1 MVLREQMS
9 PCFEG
14 DRMKFGQWLGLV
26 VLVVSLYILW
36 QIRQLLLLLF
46 AAVVFSTAL
55 NRLVRWLHRQGMQR
69 SLALA
74 TTLGLIL
81 LLGILFFFLIVP
93 PFIEQFQKLI
103 DLVPAVFQRMLDEL
117 EGFEQTLKDNL
128 PQPLPPPP
136 NVAELLAQL
145 QPLGTEIFKR
155 SVEFFSNSL
164 NIALQTLLVFVLT
177 LMFLANPL
185 GYRHAAIQLFP
196 SFYRRR
202 ADSILSECEIA
213 IGNWMEGIVISSTS
227 IAMLS
232 GIGLAILRI
241 DLVLVH
247 ALLAGLLNF
256 IPNVGPTL
264 SLIFPLMIALLDA
277 PWKILAVVILYVI
290 IQNIESYWL
299 TPTVMAKQVS
309 LLPAITLTAQIF
321 FTGAFG
327 VLGLLMALPL
337 TVVAKTWIEEA
348 LFKDILDQWGHDEH
362 SQMEIFPEFVLES
375 ESKPLSVIGE
385 GEPETTEE

>member
-1 MVLREQMS
+1 
-9 PCFEG
+9 
-14 DRMKFGQWLGLV
+14 MKFGQWLGLV
-26 VLVVSLYILW
+26 VLLVSLYILW
-36 QIRQLLLLLF
+36 QIRQLLLLVF
-46 AAVVFSTAL
+46 AAVVFATAL
-55 NRLVRWLHRQGMQR
+55 NRLVRWLHQKGMAR

-74 TTLGLIL
+74 TTLALTL

-93 PFIEQFQKLI
+93 PFVEQFQKLI
-103 DLVPAVFQRMLDEL
+103 ELVPKVFQRVLFEL
-117 EGFEQTLKDNL
+117 EGLEQTLRDRL

-136 NVAELLAQL
+136 NIADLIAQL

-177 LMFLANPL
+177 LMFLADPQ
-185 GYRHAAIQLFP
+185 GYRGAAIKLFP

-202 ADSILSECEIA
+202 ADAILSDCEIA
-213 IGNWMEGIVISSTS
+213 LGNWMEGIIISSTS
-227 IAMLS
+227 IAVLS
-232 GIGLAILRI
+232 GLGLAILGI

-256 IPNVGPTL
+256 IPNIGPTL
-264 SLIFPLMIALLDA
+264 SLVFPLMIALLDA

-309 LLPAITLTAQIF
+309 LLPALTLTAQIF

-327 VLGLLMALPL
+327 VIGLLLALPL
-337 TVVAKTWIEEA
+337 AVVAKTWIEEA
-348 LFKDILDQWGHDEH
+348 LFHDILDRWGNDDRA
-362 SQMEIFPEFVLES
+362 QMEIFPEFVLEPQPAS
-375 ESKPLSVIGE
+375 AMGE
-385 GEPETTEE
+385 GKPDDAEEEGDRE

>member
-1 MVLREQMS
+1 V
-9 PCFEG
+9 
-14 DRMKFGQWLGLV
+14 KFGQWLGLV
-26 VLVVSLYILW
+26 VLLVSLYILW
-36 QIRQLLLLLF
+36 QIRQLLLLVF
-46 AAVVFSTAL
+46 AAVVFATAL
-55 NRLVRWLHRQGMQR
+55 NRLVRWLHQKGMAR

-74 TTLGLIL
+74 TTLALTL

-93 PFIEQFQKLI
+93 PFVEQFQKLI
-103 DLVPAVFQRMLDEL
+103 ELVPKVFQRMLFEL
-117 EGFEQTLKDNL
+117 EGLEQTLRDRL

-136 NVAELLAQL
+136 NIADLIAQL

-177 LMFLANPL
+177 LMFLADPQ
-185 GYRHAAIQLFP
+185 GYRGAAIKLFP

-202 ADSILSECEIA
+202 ADAILSDCEIA
-213 IGNWMEGIVISSTS
+213 LGNWMEGIIISSTS
-227 IAMLS
+227 IAVLS
-232 GIGLAILRI
+232 GLGLAILGI

-256 IPNVGPTL
+256 IPNIGPTL
-264 SLIFPLMIALLDA
+264 SLVFPLMIALLDA

-309 LLPAITLTAQIF
+309 LLPALTLTAQIF

-327 VLGLLMALPL
+327 VIGLLLALPL
-337 TVVAKTWIEEA
+337 AVVAKTWIEEA
-348 LFKDILDQWGHDEH
+348 LFHDILDRWGNDDRA
-362 SQMEIFPEFVLES
+362 QMEIFPEFVLEPQPAS
-375 ESKPLSVIGE
+375 AMGE
-385 GEPETTEE
+385 GKPDDAEEEGDRE

>member
-1 MVLREQMS
+1 
-9 PCFEG
+9 
-14 DRMKFGQWLGLV
+14 MKFGQWLGLV
-26 VLVVSLYILW
+26 VLLVSLYILW
-36 QIRQLLLLLF
+36 QIRQLLLLVF
-46 AAVVFSTAL
+46 AAVVFATAL
-55 NRLVRWLHRQGMQR
+55 NRLVRWLHQKGMAR

-74 TTLGLIL
+74 TTLALTL

-93 PFIEQFQKLI
+93 PFVEQFQKLI
-103 DLVPAVFQRMLDEL
+103 ELVPKVFQRMLFEL
-117 EGFEQTLKDNL
+117 EGLEQTLRDRL

-136 NVAELLAQL
+136 NIADLIAQL

-177 LMFLANPL
+177 LMFLADPQ
-185 GYRHAAIQLFP
+185 GYRGAAIKLFP

-202 ADSILSECEIA
+202 ADAILSDCEIA
-213 IGNWMEGIVISSTS
+213 LGNWMEGIIISSTS
-227 IAMLS
+227 IAVLS
-232 GIGLAILRI
+232 GLGLAILGI

-256 IPNVGPTL
+256 IPNIGPTL
-264 SLIFPLMIALLDA
+264 SLVFPLMIALLDA

-309 LLPAITLTAQIF
+309 LLPALTLTAQIF

-327 VLGLLMALPL
+327 VIGLLLALPL
-337 TVVAKTWIEEA
+337 AVVAKTWIEEA
-348 LFKDILDQWGHDEH
+348 LFHDILDRWGNDDRA
-362 SQMEIFPEFVLES
+362 QMEIFPEFVLEPQPAS
-375 ESKPLSVIGE
+375 AMGE
-385 GEPETTEE
+385 GKPDDAEEEGDRE

>member
-1 MVLREQMS
+1 
-9 PCFEG
+9 
-14 DRMKFGQWLGLV
+14 MKFGQWLGLV
-26 VLVVSLYILW
+26 VLLVSLYVLW
-36 QIRQLLLLLF
+36 QIRQLLLLVF
-46 AAVVFSTAL
+46 AAVVFATAL
-55 NRLVRWLHRQGMQR
+55 NRLVRWLHQKGMAR

-74 TTLGLIL
+74 TTLALTL

-93 PFIEQFQKLI
+93 PFVEQFQKLI
-103 DLVPAVFQRMLDEL
+103 ELVPKVFQRMLFEL
-117 EGFEQTLKDNL
+117 EGLEQTLRDRL

-136 NVAELLAQL
+136 NIADLIAQL

-177 LMFLANPL
+177 LMFLADPQ
-185 GYRHAAIQLFP
+185 GYRGAAIKLFP

-202 ADSILSECEIA
+202 ADAILSECEIA
-213 IGNWMEGIVISSTS
+213 LGNWMEGIIISSTS
-227 IAMLS
+227 IAILS
-232 GIGLAILRI
+232 GLGLAILGI

-256 IPNVGPTL
+256 IPNIGPTL
-264 SLIFPLMIALLDA
+264 SLVFPLMIALLDA

-309 LLPAITLTAQIF
+309 LLPALTLTAQIF

-327 VLGLLMALPL
+327 VIGLLLALPL
-337 TVVAKTWIEEA
+337 AVVAKTWIEEA
-348 LFKDILDQWGHDEH
+348 LFHDILDRWGNDDRA
-362 SQMEIFPEFVLES
+362 QMEIFPKFVLEPQPAS
-375 ESKPLSVIGE
+375 AMGE
-385 GEPETTEE
+385 GKPDDAEEWGDRE